1 MEVIG
6 RVIFDL
12 PQQQGQT
19 QTATPKLTEN
29 QKIQIKNLMTEYL
42 ENKGKFVYDGSF
54 RRESYA
60 YAKSVS
66 SLSADIQGCMYK
78 GKYILNCGLFAQMI
92 WLGRKLSDFTTTP
105 RTSITTD
112 FDWGYYFDFRASKKA
127 YGIMKT
133 STKYYE
139 GNTYENDYGDRK
151 FITFDNAAAMGQEL
165 YQLGFEIP
173 YSDIEIGDL
182 VFYRSSN
189 ISDGDTDGLEQSSFR
204 CITHVGI
211 VYDVKDHIPTII
223 ESSSA
228 YTAAIGKCGLN
239 NDVTKFGNMRASGLE
254 QRVVMAARHP
264 SAYGKGGNVPAMF
277 TKYRGTEV
285 QK

>member
-1 MEVIG
+1 MEVTG
-6 RVIFDL
+6 KVIFNL
-12 PQQQGQT
+12 PTQQGQT
-19 QTATPKLTEN
+19 QTITPKLTEV
-29 QKIQIKNLMTEYL
+29 QKTQIKNLMTEYL

-66 SLSADIQGCMYK
+66 SLNADIQGCMYK

-112 FDWGYYFDFRASKKA
+112 FDWGYYFDFRSSKKA

-133 STKYYE
+133 STKYYD

-151 FITFDNAAAMGQEL
+151 FITFDNAAAMAQEL

-204 CITHVGI
+204 YITHVGI
-211 VYDVKDHIPTII
+211 VYDVKDYIPTII

-264 SAYGKGGNVPAMF
+264 GAYGKGGNVPAMF

>member
-151 FITFDNAAAMGQEL
+151 FITFDNAAAMAQEL

-173 YSDIEIGDL
+173 YSDIDIGDL

-204 CITHVGI
+204 YITHVGI

-264 SAYGKGGNVPAMF
+264 GAYGKGGNVPVMF